1 MWWARIELKC
11 DFLVETKLSL
21 NAGLHLHA
29 MLHFFVSGGGKD

>member
-21 NAGLHLHA
+21 NAGPHA